1 MANGVAINVIRPL
14 VAKDSIYAWYV
25 ALLLSSAHLISF
37 LDRFLMA
44 LVLVPVKEHLNLS
57 DTQLGLLHGTGFV
70 ILYTVAALP
79 LGFLADIGNRRNLI
93 VAGILFWSL
102 ATAACGFSDSF
113 AALFLARV
121 GVGLGEAALVPA
133 AMSLIAAYFSRQ
145 KISRAVATFTM
156 GASLGKS
163 VALIGGGA
171 ALTWLIATNGLH
183 VPGFGTFLPWQG
195 LFILGSLLGIIVA
208 VLMLT
213 VREPQRVADP
223 RHGKP
228 TVRAVFTYLRSQ
240 KTAFFWH
247 TLASAGAILAVQS
260 LAAWSPTFYV
270 RMMGFT
276 PAEAGFAV
284 GTVVLLAGPLGHLS
298 GGYLTDKFHSLGFA
312 GAPGLVICLMMLA
325 SVIPAVLFCTTRDLT
340 VSLVSFGILTF
351 CVVAAAPPGLSGIQM
366 MTPERLRGLMSA
378 CFLAVI
384 TFIAV
389 GMGPTVIGIIT
400 DYVFGDEQALAQ
412 SLLVA
417 LLLFAALGA
426 TCGWISRGTAG
437 AALRAAEA

>member
-1 MANGVAINVIRPL
+1 MLTTAAIRPL
-14 VAKDSIYAWYV
+14 ATKDSIYAWYV

-44 LVLVPVKEHLNLS
+44 LVLVPVKEHFNLS

-70 ILYTVAALP
+70 ILYSVAALP

-102 ATAACGFSDSF
+102 ATAACGFSESF

-133 AMSLIAAYFSRQ
+133 AMSLIAAYFSRE

-171 ALTWLIATNGLH
+171 VLTWLIARDGLH
-183 VPGFGTFLPWQG
+183 IPGFGTWLPWQG
-195 LFILGSLLGIIVA
+195 LFILGSLTGIVVA
-208 VLMLT
+208 LLMLT
-213 VREPQRVADP
+213 VREPKRIEDS

-228 TVRAVFTYLRSQ
+228 TVGAVFTYIGSQ
-240 KTAFFWH
+240 KAAFFWH
-247 TLASAGAILAVQS
+247 TLAAAGAILAVQS

-284 GTVVLLAGPLGHLS
+284 GSVVLVSGPLGHLS
-298 GGYLTDKFHSLGFA
+298 GGYLTDKFHSRGLV
-312 GAPGLVICLMMLA
+312 GAPGLVICLMMLT
-325 SVIPAVLFCTTRDLT
+325 SIVPAYVFCTSRDLT
-340 VSLVSFGILTF
+340 VSLISFGILSF

-400 DYVFGDEQALAQ
+400 DYVFHDEQALAK

-417 LLLFAALGA
+417 LLLFAGIGA
-426 TCGWISRGTAG
+426 TAGWISRGPTS
-437 AALRAAEA
+437 AALLAAEA